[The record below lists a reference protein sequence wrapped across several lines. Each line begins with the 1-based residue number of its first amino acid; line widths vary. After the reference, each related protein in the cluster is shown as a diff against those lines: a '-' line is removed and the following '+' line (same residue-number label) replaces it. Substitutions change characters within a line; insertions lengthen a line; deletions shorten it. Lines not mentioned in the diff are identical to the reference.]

1 MTAPVI
7 LAELSAADLVL
18 LLVTL
23 GCIVAVT
30 AIILVLTRLL
40 AVLRDLRSQIDRLDD
55 QVLPLVDDLTRS
67 LADAN
72 AELDRID
79 QLVGSAEAI
88 SATVDATSKL
98 AYRALSA
105 PVIKTVA
112 VTSGASRA
120 ARRFKRGT

>member
-1 MTAPVI
+1 MTGPVV
-7 LAELSAADLVL
+7 LADLSAADLVL
-18 LLVTL
+18 FLVTL
-23 GCIVAVT
+23 GCIAAVT
-30 AIILVLTRLL
+30 AVMLVLWRLL
-40 AVLRDLRSQIDRLDD
+40 TVIRELRHQIDRLDA
-55 QVLPLVDDLTRS
+55 QLVPLVDDLSRS

-72 AELDRID
+72 EELDRID

-88 SATVDATSKL
+88 SATVDATSRL

>member
-1 MTAPVI
+1 MTPL
-7 LAELSAADLVL
+7 LAELSASDLTLVVVTVCSL
-18 LLVTL
+18 L
-23 GCIVAVT
+23 AVI
-30 AIILVLTRLL
+30 ALIIVLTR
-40 AVLRDLRSQIDRLDD
+40 VLTTVRTLRRSIERIDAQL
-55 QVLPLVDDLTRS
+55 VPLVDDLGAA

-72 AELDRID
+72 EELDRID
-79 QLVGSAEAI
+79 ELVGSAEAI

-120 ARRFKRGT
+120 ARRLRRGS